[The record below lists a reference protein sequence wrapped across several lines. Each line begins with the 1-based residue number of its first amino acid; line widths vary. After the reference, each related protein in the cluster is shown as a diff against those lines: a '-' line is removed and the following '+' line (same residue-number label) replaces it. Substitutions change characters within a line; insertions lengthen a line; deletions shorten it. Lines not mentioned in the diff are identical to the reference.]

1 MRQAQSDE
9 VQSGIA
15 KSRDLPTGW
24 CERAEHVTK
33 RSMVSIV
40 EPFFT
45 SFGPYIGLVLLGGVF
60 VAFALE
66 RKPPVVIAIAATL
79 VTMVLGFL
87 PPREL
92 VGVFSNSAPIT
103 IAAMFVLSGA
113 LLRTGALEEISSW
126 VIRRTLRKPRLA
138 VAEVGGGTLL
148 ASAFM
153 NNTPVVIIMIPI
165 VQRLARVLGIA
176 ATRLLIP
183 LSYISI
189 LGGTLTLI
197 GTSTNL
203 LVDGVAQQQGLEAF
217 GIFEMTAVGL
227 CAAAAGL
234 LYLAVAG
241 SFLLPDRAAHALDEQ
256 GESDAFLSH
265 LTLVSESELVGR
277 RIRDIGLFR
286 RPGVRLIGVQRG
298 RNIERRGFEDWSLK
312 GGDQLI
318 VAASPAELATLAEA
332 HDFKAGLLGVGGGVA
347 MTGPHRPADLRLV
360 QAVISPSHPIIG
372 RRLAEIP
379 LLSRLKVRVLGL
391 ARPHHLAGP
400 DLANARVRAGDRLLI
415 AAGSDAA
422 QSLQA
427 NVGLADVSEAPVRA
441 FRRTKAPVAI
451 ATLAAVVI
459 LAALFGWP
467 IEALAIAGAGVVLL
481 LRCMEPEEAWG
492 SIDGNTLVLIF
503 GMLAFG
509 KGLENAGTVDLIVT
523 SLQPLLA
530 TMTPFVLLIAVYA
543 ITSFLTE
550 TVTNNAVAVIMTPI
564 AIGLASALGIDP
576 RPLVVA
582 VMFGASAS
590 FATPI
595 GYQTNTLVY
604 GAANYRFMDFV
615 KIGVPMN
622 IVVGVAVCLAIN
634 WFF

>member
-1 MRQAQSDE
+1 MQS
-9 VQSGIA
+9 A
-15 KSRDLPTGW
+15 L
-24 CERAEHVTK
+24 VTFLA
-33 RSMVSIV
+33 SY
-40 EPFFT
+40 
-45 SFGPYIGLVLLGGVF
+45 GPYIGLILLIGIF

-66 RKPPVVIAIAATL
+66 RQPPVVIAVVGGLLMMA
-79 VTMVLGFL
+79 LGFL
-87 PPREL
+87 PPGEL
-92 VGVFSNSAPIT
+92 LGVFSNSAPIT
-103 IAAMFVLSGA
+103 IAAMFVLTGA
-113 LLRTGALEEISSW
+113 LLRTGALEEISGW

-138 VAEVGGGTLL
+138 IAEIGGGTIL

-153 NNTPVVIIMIPI
+153 NNTPVVIVMIPI
-165 VQRLARVLGIA
+165 VQRLARVLGMA

-217 GIFEMTAVGL
+217 GIFEITAVGL

-234 LYLAVAG
+234 LYLAATG
-241 SFLLPDRAAHALDEQ
+241 KFLLPDRAAHALDEQ

-265 LTLVSESELVGR
+265 LTLVPESVLVGR
-277 RIRDIGLFR
+277 HIGDIALFR
-286 RPGVRLIGVQRG
+286 RPGLRLVGIQRG
-298 RNIERRGFEDWSLK
+298 REIERRGLDQWILRA
-312 GGDQLI
+312 GDQLI
-318 VAASPAELATLAEA
+318 VAASPAELASMAEA
-332 HDFKAGLLGVGGGVA
+332 RDFKTGLLGVGGGVA
-347 MTGPHRPADLRLV
+347 TSGTARPEDLRLV
-360 QAVISPSHPIIG
+360 QAVISPSHPVIG
-372 RRLAEIP
+372 RRLADIP

-391 ARPHHLAGP
+391 ARPRHLAGP
-400 DLANARVRAGDRLLI
+400 DLANVRVRAGDRLLI

-422 QSLQA
+422 QALQG

-441 FRRTKAPVAI
+441 FRRTKAPIAI

-459 LAALFGWP
+459 LAAVLGWP
-467 IEALAIAGAGVVLL
+467 IEALALAGVGVVLL

-509 KGLENAGTVDLIVT
+509 RGLENAGTVNLIVT
-523 SLQPLLA
+523 SLQPLLS
-530 TMTPFVLLIAVYA
+530 TMSPLFLLVAVYA
-543 ITSFLTE
+543 VTSVLTE

-564 AIGLASALGIDP
+564 AIGLATALSIDA

-615 KIGVPMN
+615 KIDVPMN
-622 IVVGVAVCLAIN
+622 IVVGVAACLAIS
-634 WFF
+634 WFY